1 MNLIKQI
8 AAKERVTP
16 RVAGCLVRHLAWRV
30 ALAGWGSGV
39 RSRAD
44 LLVRG
49 SVVKGKEERRSEGP
63 KPPAVGVSE
72 RLLPWMRQP
81 HVA

>member
-1 MNLIKQI
+1 MVGE
-8 AAKERVTP
+8 AH
-16 RVAGCLVRHLAWRV
+16 CWVRRDVWEF

-49 SVVKGKEERRSEGP
+49 SVLKGKEERRSEGP

-72 RLLPWMRQP
+72 RLLRWMRQL
-81 HVA
+81 HVASGVSCDPLAPWR